1 VILLLG
7 IPSEPPIAMAAAAAA
22 RLGLPCHVL
31 GQRTAAALAL
41 RLELTA
47 QGVAGEIGIDGRTL
61 ALARV
66 TGALV
71 RLMDPEQ
78 LPARR
83 DAVDPFAPARAA
95 AVHAGLGD
103 WLETTPAR
111 VMNRAGPSATN
122 IAKPWQ
128 ARVARR
134 CGFAVPETLITNDPA
149 RVRAFLARHG
159 RVVFKSISSVR
170 SIVRELDDAALAR
183 LDRLAALPTQFQ
195 MLVPGTDVR
204 VHAVGRELFAS
215 EIRSEATDYR
225 YAARDG
231 LAVAMAPL
239 ELPDDVARRCRRL
252 VRALGLELAGIDL
265 RRTPDGSWVCFEVN
279 TAPAFSYYE
288 EETGQPIARA
298 IALRLAGRARRATER
313 G

>member
-1 VILLLG
+1 MILLLG
-7 IPSEPPIAMAAAAAA
+7 IPSEPPIAMVAAAAA
-22 RLGLPCHVL
+22 RLGLACHAVS
-31 GQRTAAALAL
+31 QRSAAALPL
-41 RLELTA
+41 RLDLTM
-47 QGVAGEIGIDGRTL
+47 QGLAGEIGIDGGTL
-61 ALARV
+61 ALDRV

-71 RLMDPEQ
+71 RLMDPER
-78 LPARR
+78 LPGRQ
-83 DAVDPFAPARAA
+83 DAADPFAAARTA
-95 AVHAGLGD
+95 AVHAALAD
-103 WLETTPAR
+103 WLETTPAC

-128 ARVARR
+128 SRVARR
-134 CGFAVPETLITNDPA
+134 CGFAVPETLVTNDQA
-149 RVRAFLARHG
+149 RVRAFHARHG
-159 RVVFKSISSVR
+159 RVIFKSISSVR

-183 LDRLAALPTQFQ
+183 LDRLAVLPTQFQ
-195 MLVPGTDVR
+195 VLVPGMDVR

-239 ELPDDVARRCRRL
+239 ELPEEVARRCRRL

-265 RRTPDGSWVCFEVN
+265 RRTPDGGWVCFEVN

-298 IALRLAGRARRATER
+298 IALRLAGRAGRATGR